1 MLATHTTNGAFS
13 WMLSSSIMFSIV
25 HAPLSLVF
33 ALFAAQFAFISR
45 MNARHKENFGVD
57 VDELRNI
64 MPDRWKGV
72 DLAKVVRG
80 Q

>member
-1 MLATHTTNGAFS
+1 MVVFPPI
-13 WMLSSSIMFSIV
+13 MLSSPPIIFAIL

>member
-1 MLATHTTNGAFS
+1 MH
-13 WMLSSSIMFSIV
+13 MLSDAIIFAIV

-33 ALFAAQFAFISR
+33 ALFGAQFAFFWR
-45 MNARHKENFGVD
+45 MNARQKENFGVD

>member
-1 MLATHTTNGAFS
+1 
-13 WMLSSSIMFSIV
+13 MLSAAIIIALV
-25 HAPLSLVF
+25 HVPLALVF
-33 ALFAAQFAFISR
+33 ALFGAQFAFMSR
-45 MNARHKENFGVD
+45 INARHKENFGVD

-64 MPDRWKGV
+64 MPDQWKGV

>member
-1 MLATHTTNGAFS
+1 
-13 WMLSSSIMFSIV
+13 MLSSSIIFSIV

-45 MNARHKENFGVD
+45 MNAPHKENFGVD

>member
-1 MLATHTTNGAFS
+1 
-13 WMLSSSIMFSIV
+13 V